1 MSQIYRL
8 FFKGFFTLLPIAL
21 TLYILYWFFSSI
33 EGLLNR
39 HIVSIIPDHLHF
51 PGMGIATAFA
61 VFLAVGFLMQHF
73 AGGRLSHFFEDQ
85 FRKVPVIGTVYG
97 PLKDLTGLFASGPGK
112 KMKRVVLI
120 NMPAYSGKMLGLVT
134 RDHFDDLPETGI
146 QNDSIAVYIPGTF
159 FFGGFTMIFP
169 KAQLEELDLPPER
182 ALKIAITGWI
192 KGDLKTDMT
201 KFRTDIPA
209 QDHSTVQEA
218 QTGEPDSP
226 MG

>member
-21 TLYILYWFFSSI
+21 TLYIIYWFFSSI
-33 EGLLNR
+33 EGLLTR
-39 HIVSIIPDHLHF
+39 HIVSVIPDHLHF

-61 VFLAVGFLMQHF
+61 VFLAVGFLMQHI

-97 PLKDLTGLFASGPGK
+97 PLKDLTGLFASRPDK

-146 QNDSIAVYIPGTF
+146 QDDSIAVYIPGTF

-169 KAQLEELDLPPER
+169 RAQLEELDLPPER

-192 KGDLKTDMT
+192 KGEFKNDVA
-201 KFRTDIPA
+201 KFKSERPM
-209 QDHSTVQEA
+209 QDHTSIQDVSSRK
-218 QTGEPDSP
+218 PDSSV
-226 MG
+226 G